1 MKSKILIARIL
12 MALLVIAFLIHGVH
26 WSELLQSVML
36 QIQEYQRI
44 FHDRIIDNMQQ
55 IEDGNDLHAT
65 LMLSL
70 IGFLYG
76 VIHAIGPGHGKFVI
90 TSYLMAS
97 RSSLRRG
104 ILLTVLSSLVQAV
117 TAIVLVVGLAQIIHL
132 THQNAEPTTRW
143 LEVFSYG
150 VIAFLGIAL
159 LRRGMGEMRDYL
171 SYHHHDDCG
180 CGHHHAP
187 APDDIKKD
195 WRSMAV
201 IILSI
206 GIRPCSGAILLLLF
220 ANLLNV
226 VWAGVIATFAMAI
239 GTAIST
245 SALAALAVYSKNL
258 ALKFAKASDHKILA
272 VHAGISLF
280 FGAAILI
287 VSLLFIAANLSHPA
301 AVSAPNPIFG
311 IKAN

>member
-12 MALLVIAFLIHGVH
+12 IALLIIAFLIHGVH
-26 WSELLQSVML
+26 WAELLQSAML

-44 FHDRIIDNMQQ
+44 FHDRIVDNMQQ
-55 IEDGNDLHAT
+55 IETGHDLHAT

-90 TSYLMAS
+90 TSYLMAN
-97 RSSLRRG
+97 RASLQHG
-104 ILLTVLSSLVQAV
+104 ILLTILSSLMQAI

-143 LEVFSYG
+143 LEVISYT

-159 LRRGMGEMRDYL
+159 LRRGIGEMRDYL
-171 SYHHHDDCG
+171 SHHHHNGCG

-195 WRSMAV
+195 WRSMTV

-245 SALAALAVYSKNL
+245 SSLAALAVYSKNL
-258 ALKFAKASDHKILA
+258 ALKFARASDHKILA
-272 VHAGISLF
+272 VHAGLTLF
-280 FGAAILI
+280 FGTAILI

-301 AVSAPNPIFG
+301 VISQPHPIFG
-311 IKAN
+311 TPAN